1 MIRTRHETYDN
12 ALAIAFALP
21 STLAFAEGPM
31 NLGEPA
37 ARPVVRGVAIG
48 TAGPIPTK
56 PPNISG
62 NTLAP
67 IMHDPSGSTLTPS
80 AMNRGG

>member
-1 MIRTRHETYDN
+1 MIRARHETYDN

-21 STLAFAEGPM
+21 STLEFAEGPM

-37 ARPVVRGVAIG
+37 ARPVVRDVAIG

-56 PPNISG
+56 PRNVSG

-67 IMHDPSGSTLTPS
+67 IMHDPSRSTLAPP
-80 AMNRGG
+80 AMNRGS

>member
-1 MIRTRHETYDN
+1 MLIPYLNDDKTRHETYHN

-21 STLAFAEGPM
+21 STLAFAENPM

-48 TAGPIPTK
+48 TAGPIPTQA
-56 PPNISG
+56 SEQHLREYSCSY
-62 NTLAP
+62 LA
-67 IMHDPSGSTLTPS
+67 
-80 AMNRGG
+80 